1 MASNSAIVARPDA
14 GVLVIFFIIAVLLV
28 SALVLGVVS
37 GVTDISIVT
46 VWKVALSKVIPDA
59 VEVDWTGAHERI
71 IWELRLPRVL
81 LAALTGAGLALSG
94 AALQA
99 TTRNPLADPFLLG
112 VSAGAA
118 LGAVAVIS
126 HIGAFAGIYSLPTAA
141 FIGGALSLS
150 LLIGVLGR
158 EGAAR
163 SDRVI
168 LAGVAISFLLM
179 AGTNLLIFLGD
190 QRASHSVVFWMLGG
204 LGRARWDHLWIPA
217 GTVLL
222 GAIWLIWKA
231 RALNALMIG
240 GRKRL
245 FSWRPYRTPAA
256 DRTRLNGFD
265 DERAGF
271 FDRYYWFRRLGG
283 PTHLEIL
290 GRRRQS
296 QATAALRDRWRP
308 LPGHRRHCRPHDH
321 CAPRGAD
328 RYHHRRRRRRLL
340 LLAHRQKSIT
350 GMLRSGS

>member
-1 MASNSAIVARPDA
+1 MALDSVKPMRPDSS
-14 GVLVIFFIIAVLLV
+14 VLAAFLIIATI
-28 SALVLGVVS
+28 LVLAMVLSVAS
-37 GVTDISIVT
+37 GVTDITYTT
-46 VWKVALSKVIPDA
+46 VWKVVLSKIIPDVVA
-59 VEVDWTGAHERI
+59 VDWTRAHERI
-71 IWELRLPRVL
+71 IWDLRLPRSI

-112 VSAGAA
+112 VSSGAA

-126 HIGAFAGIYSLPTAA
+126 HLGAFAGVYSLPIAA
-141 FIGGALSLS
+141 FAGGALSLS

-217 GTVLL
+217 GTVMI

-231 RALNALMIG
+231 RALNALMMGEESAYSLGVHTARLRLTVLVLTALMTSVLVSLTGIIG
-240 GRKRL
+240 FVGLVVPHILR
-245 FSWRPYRTPAA
+245 FWV
-256 DRTRLNGFD
+256 
-265 DERAGF
+265 
-271 FDRYYWFRRLGG
+271 GG
-283 PTHLEIL
+283 
-290 GRRRQS
+290 
-296 QATAALRDRWRP
+296 DN
-308 LPGHRRHCRPHDH
+308 
-321 CAPRGAD
+321 
-328 RYHHRRRRRRLL
+328 RRLL
-340 LLAHRQKSIT
+340 PLCAIGGSLFMVIVDIAARTVIAPQEAPIGIIT
-350 GMLRSGS
+350 GGVGGAYFCWLIAKSA

>member
-126 HIGAFAGIYSLPTAA
+126 HIGAFAGIYSLPIAA

-168 LAGVAISFLLM
+168 LAGVAISFFLM

-204 LGRARWDHLWIPA
+204 LGRARWDHIWIPA

-231 RALNALMIG
+231 RALNALMMGEESAYSLGVHTARLRLTVLVLTALMTSVLVSLTGIIG
-240 GRKRL
+240 FVGLVVPHILR
-245 FSWRPYRTPAA
+245 FWV
-256 DRTRLNGFD
+256 
-265 DERAGF
+265 
-271 FDRYYWFRRLGG
+271 GG
-283 PTHLEIL
+283 
-290 GRRRQS
+290 
-296 QATAALRDRWRP
+296 DN
-308 LPGHRRHCRPHDH
+308 
-321 CAPRGAD
+321 
-328 RYHHRRRRRRLL
+328 RRLL
-340 LLAHRQKSIT
+340 PLCAIGGALFLVIVDIAARTIIAPQEAPIGIIT
-350 GMLRSGS
+350 GGVGGAYFCWLIAKRA

>member
-1 MASNSAIVARPDA
+1 MASNSAIVARPDS
-14 GVLVIFFIIAVLLV
+14 GVLAIFLIIAVLLV
-28 SALVLGVVS
+28 SAMALGVAS
-37 GVTDISIVT
+37 GVTDINIAT
-46 VWKVALSKVIPDA
+46 VWKVTLSKVIPDA
-59 VEVDWTGAHERI
+59 VTVDWTRAHERI

-126 HIGAFAGIYSLPTAA
+126 HLGTFAGIYSLPIAA
-141 FIGGALSLS
+141 FIGGALSLT
-150 LLIGVLGR
+150 LLVGVLGR

-204 LGRARWDHLWIPA
+204 LGRARWEHLWIPTA
-217 GTVLL
+217 AVLV

-231 RALNALMIG
+231 RALNALMMGEESAYSLGIHTARLRLTALILTALMTSVLVSLTGIIG
-240 GRKRL
+240 FVGLVVPHILR
-245 FSWRPYRTPAA
+245 FWVGG
-256 DRTRLNGFD
+256 DN
-265 DERAGF
+265 
-271 FDRYYWFRRLGG
+271 RRLMPLCAIAG
-283 PTHLEIL
+283 
-290 GRRRQS
+290 
-296 QATAALRDRWRP
+296 ALFLVVVDIIAR
-308 LPGHRRHCRPHDH
+308 GII
-321 CAPRGAD
+321 APQEAPIGI
-328 RYHHRRRRRRLL
+328 
-340 LLAHRQKSIT
+340 IT
-350 GMLRSGS
+350 GGVGGAYFCWLIAKRA

>member
-126 HIGAFAGIYSLPTAA
+126 HIGAFAGIYSLPIAA

-231 RALNALMIG
+231 RALNALMMGEESAYSLGVHTARLRLTVLVLTALMTSVLVSLTGIIG
-240 GRKRL
+240 FVGLVVPHILR
-245 FSWRPYRTPAA
+245 FWV
-256 DRTRLNGFD
+256 
-265 DERAGF
+265 
-271 FDRYYWFRRLGG
+271 GG
-283 PTHLEIL
+283 
-290 GRRRQS
+290 
-296 QATAALRDRWRP
+296 DN
-308 LPGHRRHCRPHDH
+308 
-321 CAPRGAD
+321 
-328 RYHHRRRRRRLL
+328 RRLL
-340 LLAHRQKSIT
+340 PLCAIGGALFLVIVDIAARTIIAPQEAPIGIIT
-350 GMLRSGS
+350 GGVGGAYFCWLIAKRA

>member
-1 MASNSAIVARPDA
+1 MASNSAVEVRPDA
-14 GVLVIFFIIAVLLV
+14 SVLVIFFIIAVLLV
-28 SALVLGVVS
+28 SALALGVVS

-59 VEVDWTGAHERI
+59 VAVDWTRAHERI

-126 HIGAFAGIYSLPTAA
+126 HIGAFAGIYSLPIAA

-231 RALNALMIG
+231 RALNALMMGEESAYSLGVHTARLRLTVLVLTALMTSVLVSLTGIIG
-240 GRKRL
+240 FVGLVVPHILR
-245 FSWRPYRTPAA
+245 FWV
-256 DRTRLNGFD
+256 
-265 DERAGF
+265 
-271 FDRYYWFRRLGG
+271 GG
-283 PTHLEIL
+283 
-290 GRRRQS
+290 
-296 QATAALRDRWRP
+296 DN
-308 LPGHRRHCRPHDH
+308 
-321 CAPRGAD
+321 
-328 RYHHRRRRRRLL
+328 RRLL
-340 LLAHRQKSIT
+340 PLCAIGGALFLVIVDIAARTIIAPQEAPIGIIT
-350 GMLRSGS
+350 GGVGGAYFCWLIAKRA